1 MARPDAATLWLEKMN
16 HVLVDAP
23 LRRDQNFAT
32 YAMPDLLP
40 SDGLPA
46 AITKFASRGALRLA
60 QQ

>member
-1 MARPDAATLWLEKMN
+1 MN